1 MAFFHSPNIVTDG
14 LVLCYDAGDKI
25 SYPGSGTTWTD
36 MVGSSNGTLTNGP
49 TFDSGNGGSLKFDG
63 ANDYVDT
70 GNAFQ
75 STFRDSFSVE
85 LWAKPDDGQPGTID
99 YIFGTANADESARLH
114 LYVPRID
121 GGITFHFEVGSD
133 EVSGTSSA
141 ILSDGQETW
150 HLFSFTIVSG
160 GTATFYMDGVSRC
173 TGDASGVPMGN
184 WTSSDEVF
192 IGTVDTNGSPESNAF
207 DGNIAITRI
216 YEKALSSTELLQNYN
231 AQRGRFG
238 V

>member
-1 MAFFHSPNIVTDG
+1 MAFSHSPNIVTDG

-36 MVGSSNGTLTNGP
+36 IVGSSNGTLTNGP
-49 TFDSGNGGSLKFDG
+49 TFDTGNGGSLKFDG
-63 ANDYVDT
+63 VNDYVDT

-75 STFRDSFSVE
+75 STFRNSFSVE

-99 YIFGTANADESARLH
+99 FLFGTANADESARLY
-114 LYVPRID
+114 LYVPRTD

-173 TGDASGVPMGN
+173 TGDASGVTMSN

-192 IGTVDTNGSPESNAF
+192 VGSADNNGSPESNAF
-207 DGNIAITRI
+207 DGNIATTRI
-216 YEKALSSTELLQNYN
+216 YEKALSSREVLQNFN